1 MTQDTGDDDIARP
14 RKRSETLALDNMRNI
29 VNQARAERNDAVAL
43 AQDRRMLL
51 DDAAALLVE
60 ARGRLGD
67 ADAALAAR
75 ISGFLTT
82 LDNA

>member
-60 ARGRLGD
+60 ARGRLRD

>member
-51 DDAAALLVE
+51 DDAAALLAE
-60 ARGRLGD
+60 ARARLATGD
-67 ADAALAAR
+67 ADLAAR